1 MPETMTLEE
10 MEKEVVS
17 LVSLVERL
25 ESNLNRS
32 LKDVESGKA
41 QINELTRRA
50 EKAEEVNSTL
60 KKAIAAS
67 DDAQHKAQ
75 ITTTG
80 QAESLDKM
88 FRLLTETQK
97 RLDGDSITNI
107 EYPNYETVRETI
119 KIIAEKMAGKGT
131 VSFDEMQ
138 TAIANTRFL
147 WKILLGTISVFG
159 VSAVGAGLFAFFGV
173 GSDGKVTVQKLNNE
187 IGTIK
192 RDLESSVKAFQGF
205 KSEEYKEFKSS
216 TTSDIK
222 TIQNRQWDAATK
234 K

>member
-1 MPETMTLEE
+1 MAETMTPEE

-41 QINELTRRA
+41 QINELIRRA

-60 KKAIAAS
+60 KQAIAAL
-67 DDAQHKAQ
+67 DEAQHKAQ
-75 ITTTG
+75 TTITG
-80 QAESLDKM
+80 LSESLDKM
-88 FRLLTETQK
+88 FRFLTETQK

-107 EYPNYETVRETI
+107 EYPNYETVRESI
-119 KIIAEKMAGKGT
+119 KIVIEKMAGRGT

-138 TAIANTRFL
+138 TAISNTRFL

-159 VSAVGAGLFAFFGV
+159 VSAVGAALFAFFGV

-187 IGTIK
+187 LGQIK
-192 RDLESSVKAFQGF
+192 RDVESSVKAFQSF
-205 KSEEYKEFKSS
+205 KSEEFKEFKSS

-222 TIQNRQWDAATK
+222 TIQNRQWDEANK

>member
-1 MPETMTLEE
+1 MSETMTLEE
-10 MEKEVVS
+10 MESEVTS
-17 LVSLVERL
+17 LVSIAERL

-32 LKDVESGKA
+32 LKDVEGNKT

-50 EKAEEVNSTL
+50 EKAEEANVSLMKTL
-60 KKAIAAS
+60 SATEAAL
-67 DDAQHKAQ
+67 HKSQGVAV
-75 ITTTG
+75 T
-80 QAESLDKM
+80 QAESIDKM

-159 VSAVGAGLFAFFGV
+159 VSAVGAGLFALFGV
-173 GSDGKVTVQKLNNE
+173 GSDGKVTLQKLNSDVN
-187 IGTIK
+187 TIRK
-192 RDLESSVKAFQGF
+192 DLESSVKSFQGF
-205 KSEEYKEFKSS
+205 KTEEFKEFKLK
-216 TTSDIK
+216 TNDDIK
-222 TIQNRQWDAATK
+222 TIQNRQWDGK
-234 K
+234 R